1 MTSAYE
7 KLAWNVLQNADIT
20 SSILMK
26 GLSGSKPVSGNVE
39 DVSRVRRHP
48 YFRKATGLQG
58 LRSRKIS
65 TFGEYSKVPVTLR

>member
-39 DVSRVRRHP
+39 DVSQVRRHP
-48 YFRKATGLQG
+48 YFAEGYR
-58 LRSRKIS
+58 
-65 TFGEYSKVPVTLR
+65 VTRAALPED